1 MKEILIFA
9 GTTEGRRLSEIL
21 SKEKIKHTICVA
33 TKYGEEV
40 LESTPYLT
48 VNCDRMDEAAMR
60 DFLKEGNFSAVFD
73 ATHPYAKEVTKNIKE
88 AAKETSVPYYR
99 IKRNTDASDT
109 SNIRFFSDVKEC
121 AKALCETKGNIL
133 LTTGSKDLREFVSEV
148 GADRI
153 YARVIPGEES
163 IAICDECGIKGRH
176 VIAMQGPFSLSLN
189 EALIDEFNI
198 SVIVSKQSGATG
210 GFDEKIEAAKIK
222 KISAFVIGCED
233 EDGISIKEACE
244 EIGKITG
251 TYVNLKNKINISL
264 AGIGPG
270 AKSVFTRE
278 VTDAVNNADI
288 LMGADRML
296 ENFRHSAKVYPY
308 YRASEIVPF
317 IESLLGEE
325 NLKEETNIVILFSG
339 DSSFYSGATSLYREL
354 LSLKEKNGSE
364 INIDILPG
372 ISSLSY
378 MCSKLGLTMQDVNVI
393 SLHGKEVTN
402 LALRIKPYEKTFMLL
417 SGVKDVNRIGKC
429 LLEAH
434 IECDIYLGSRLSYE
448 DEKISIL
455 SAKDCLELQTEGLY
469 SCVIVNKYPES
480 KAVSHGM
487 SDDEFI
493 RGKVPMS
500 KEEVREVSICKLG
513 LKCDSV
519 LYDIGSGT
527 GSVAVECALLSNDLT
542 VYAIECKDEAL
553 ELIEANKKRF
563 LLENIEIVKAVAP
576 EGLKDLKKATHA
588 FIGGSRGNLKEI
600 LENLKEINPD
610 MRVVINA
617 VSLETIG
624 ELSFILKEFEGAKA
638 DIVQLQVSR
647 SDEVGSY
654 HLMRAQ
660 NPVYICT
667 VKFR

>member
-60 DFLKEGNFSAVFD
+60 DFLKEGSFSAVFD

-99 IKRNTDASDT
+99 VKRNTDASDT

-133 LTTGSKDLREFVSEV
+133 LTTGSKDLKEFVSEV

-198 SVIVSKQSGATG
+198 SVIVSKQSGAAG
-210 GFDEKIEAAKIK
+210 GFDEKIEAAKVK
-222 KISAFVIGCED
+222 NISAFVIGCED
-233 EDGISIKEACE
+233 EEGISLKEACE

-251 TYVNLKNKINISL
+251 TYVNLKNRIKISL

-270 AKSVFTRE
+270 GKSAFTHE

-296 ENFRHSAKVYPY
+296 ESFRHSAKVYSY

-354 LSLKEKNGSE
+354 LSFKEKSD
-364 INIDILPG
+364 IDMKIEILPG
-372 ISSLSY
+372 ISSFSY
-378 MCSKLGLTMQDVNVI
+378 MCSKLGLSAQDVNII
-393 SLHGKEVTN
+393 SLHGKEVKN

-417 SGVKDVNRIGKC
+417 SGVKDVNRVGKY
-429 LLEAH
+429 LLEA
-434 IECDIYLGSRLSYE
+434 ELNCDIYLGYRLSYE
-448 DEKISIL
+448 DERINKL
-455 SAKDCLELQTEGLY
+455 SAKDCEELNEEGLY
-469 SCVIVNKYPES
+469 SCMIINHDACG
-480 KAVSHGM
+480 KAVAPGM
-487 SDDEFI
+487 ADDEFI

-513 LKCDSV
+513 LKNDSI

-527 GSVAVECALLSNDLT
+527 GSIAVECALLSNDIM

-553 ELIEANKKRF
+553 ELIDANKKKF
-563 LLENIEIVKAVAP
+563 LLENIEVVKALAP
-576 EGLKDLKKATHA
+576 EGLKDLKKDTHA
-588 FIGGSRGNLKEI
+588 FIGGSKGNLKEI
-600 LENLKEINPD
+600 LLTLKEINPE

-617 VSLETIG
+617 ISLETIG
-624 ELSFILKEFEGAKA
+624 ELSYILKEFEGAKA
-638 DIVQLQVSR
+638 DIVQLQVSK

-654 HLMRAQ
+654 HLMKAQ

-667 VKFR
+667 VEFR

>member
-21 SKEKIKHTICVA
+21 SKEKIKHTLCVA

-48 VNCDRMDEAAMR
+48 INCDRMDEEAMR
-60 DFLKEGNFSAVFD
+60 DFLNKGDFTAVFD
-73 ATHPYAKEVTKNIKE
+73 ATHPYAKEVTANIKE

-99 IKRNTDASDT
+99 VKRNTCAKET

-121 AKALCETKGNIL
+121 AKALCDTEGNIL
-133 LTTGSKDLREFVSEV
+133 LTTGSKDLKEFVAEV
-148 GADRI
+148 SAERI
-153 YARVIPGEES
+153 YARVIPGAES

-198 SVIVSKQSGATG
+198 SVIVSKQSGAAG
-210 GFDEKIEAAKIK
+210 GFDEKIEAAKVK
-222 KISAFVIGCED
+222 NISAFVIGCED
-233 EDGISIKEACE
+233 EEGISLKEACE

-251 TYVNLKNKINISL
+251 TYVNLKNRIKISL

-270 AKSVFTRE
+270 GKSAFTHE

-296 ENFRHSAKVYPY
+296 ESFRHSAKVYSY

-354 LSLKEKNGSE
+354 LSFKEKSD
-364 INIDILPG
+364 IDMKIEILPG
-372 ISSLSY
+372 ISSFSY
-378 MCSKLGLTMQDVNVI
+378 MCSKLGLSAQDVNII
-393 SLHGKEVTN
+393 SLHGKEVKN

-417 SGVKDVNRIGKC
+417 SGVKDVNRVGKY
-429 LLEAH
+429 LLEA
-434 IECDIYLGSRLSYE
+434 ELNCDIYLGYRLSYE
-448 DEKISIL
+448 DERINKL
-455 SAKDCLELQTEGLY
+455 SAKDCEELNEEGLY
-469 SCVIVNKYPES
+469 SCVIINHDACG
-480 KAVSHGM
+480 KAVAPGM

-493 RGKVPMS
+493 RDKVPMS

-513 LKCDSV
+513 LKRDSV

-553 ELIEANKKRF
+553 KLIEANKRRF
-563 LLENIEIVKAVAP
+563 LLENIEIVKALAP

-600 LENLKEINPD
+600 LETLKEINPE

-654 HLMRAQ
+654 HLMKAQ

-667 VKFR
+667 VEFR